1 MQKIIALS
9 LVFLLSSCVS
19 PTVHMAN
26 NKFNEE
32 QPSIPV
38 VSGIGTISTGPSI
51 SIIKNRS
58 RWQWNTL

>member
-38 VSGIGTISTGPSI
+38 VSGIGGDFD
-51 SIIKNRS
+51 RS
-58 RWQWNTL
+58 KHINHKK